1 MIKFFKDFF
10 EEAIK
15 TVKES
20 ENNIPI
26 KKEETKDISKKEEF
40 DDFLAMYNCGI
51 FDDIF
56 K

>member
-10 EEAIK
+10 EEIIK
-15 TVKES
+15 TIKES

-26 KKEETKDISKKEEF
+26 KKEEIKDISKKEF
-40 DDFLAMYNCGI
+40 DDFLAMYSCGI

>member
-20 ENNIPI
+20 ESNIPI
-26 KKEETKDISKKEEF
+26 KKEEVGNVKKEEF
-40 DDFLAMYNCGI
+40 DDFLAMYNCGM